1 MINAESVKPKI
12 AEAGKKHNLKLVVL
26 YGSQAKGKAKK
37 GSDIDIA
44 VLGEKPLSFE
54 EMVDLINEFADIF
67 KVREMDVK
75 SLHKASPFF
84 LYQVVRNGILL
95 YGNEHEYN
103 LFKLYAIRSFQEGK
117 KFRDLRDIMLKK
129 RADHLKKIYVR

>member
-1 MINAESVKPKI
+1 MIDVELLKPKI

-26 YGSQAKGKAKK
+26 YGSQARGKAKK
-37 GSDIDIA
+37 GSDIDVA

-54 EMVDLINEFADIF
+54 EVVDLINEFADIF

-75 SLHKASPFF
+75 SLHKTSPFF
-84 LYQVVRNGILL
+84 LYQVVKNGILL
-95 YGNEHEYN
+95 YGDEHEYN

-117 KFRDLRDIMLKK
+117 KFRNLRDVLLKK